1 MTSVL
6 PGNECGT
13 WGDDDQA
20 LVEDRVEVGVDVD
33 DRILTVEVHQGHERL
48 VEHVGAES
56 ETFFYVIL
64 ENIYLECYAV
74 MLWMLNERTISFLY
88 LAFYSSH
95 CIM

>member
-20 LVEDRVEVGVDVD
+20 LVEDGVEVGVDVD

-56 ETFFYVIL
+56 ETFL
-64 ENIYLECYAV
+64 CSLRKYLFG
-74 MLWMLNERTISFLY
+74 MLWMLNEITISCLY

-95 CIM
+95 CLM